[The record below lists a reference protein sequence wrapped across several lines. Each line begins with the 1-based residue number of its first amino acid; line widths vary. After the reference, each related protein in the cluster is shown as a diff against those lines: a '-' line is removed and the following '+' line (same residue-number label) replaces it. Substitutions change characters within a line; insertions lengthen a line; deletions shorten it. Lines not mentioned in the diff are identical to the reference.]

1 MLGGG
6 LQLALIPAPLI
17 AAAIIVFAL
26 APRHAR
32 LGRIIGGIGGV
43 ASITLLAVETGFL
56 GSGGRIEASL
66 GTPVTGIDYL
76 LRLDVPGAVLGLAAS
91 AVGVLLLLDAERQ
104 TREVS
109 ALLVCV
115 IGALVAALAGNLV
128 MLTAGVEIA
137 GVGTLLTTSA
147 ARGRPG
153 RGGLMAIGLAHLASI
168 GLLVAAVQ
176 LLSSSGTTDFA
187 VIPAGAVGPAVA
199 GPWAAAAVA
208 RLLATAFVPVRGNR
222 TPTAAW
228 AATGAIPCGAIV
240 LLRLREV
247 VDGPLPQAIA
257 ITLAAVGG
265 LAAVWAAV
273 LALRWSSVPSVA
285 GRALC
290 VIAAAPVVALAGVAS
305 AAADAAVAAGIC
317 SLMLVASL
325 TPAWERVARGR
336 IGTGLAVAALG
347 IAGSLP
353 LGFGITALILELAAT
368 VSIGRAG
375 AALLV
380 ALGLGGLLGAA
391 AAVRAA
397 SRVAGSHGANAA
409 GERPSPV
416 AVVAVLASLAG
427 ALVPGAA
434 ATTILAAL
442 SPGGLTEPV
451 GAAAIRS
458 AAGDWSGGYLV
469 VAFVVIAAGVWAL
482 ATLLGSP
489 APSRPAV
496 IVEMEP
502 VGVQALGLR
511 PARAFRPALLRAGA
525 KLGQLDEWLVVQP
538 QLALALGGAIVA
550 IVAADFLVH

>member
-32 LGRIIGGIGGV
+32 PARIIAGVGGI

-91 AVGVLLLLDAERQ
+91 VGGVLLLVDAERQ

-115 IGALVAALAGNLV
+115 IGALVSALAGNLV
-128 MLTAGVEIA
+128 MLTGGVEIA
-137 GVGTLLTTSA
+137 GVGTLLMTSA

-187 VIPAGAVGPAVA
+187 VIPAGAVGATVA
-199 GPWAAAAVA
+199 GPWAAAGVA

-247 VDGPLPQAIA
+247 VDGPLPLAIA

-265 LAAVWAAV
+265 LVAVWAAV

-290 VIAAAPVVALAGVAS
+290 VIAAAPVVALSGATS

-336 IGTGLAVAALG
+336 TGRGLAVMALG

-380 ALGLGGLLGAA
+380 ALGLGSLLGAA

-397 SRVAGSHGANAA
+397 SRIAGSNTGGAA
-409 GERPSPV
+409 GERFSVLAAV
-416 AVVAVLASLAG
+416 AALASLIG

-451 GAAAIRS
+451 GEAAIRS

-469 VAFVVIAAGVWAL
+469 VAFVVVAAGVWAFT
-482 ATLLGSP
+482 TLLGRP
-489 APSRPAV
+489 LPSRPAATA
-496 IVEMEP
+496 ETEP

-511 PARAFRPALLRAGA
+511 PARALRPILVRAGT
-525 KLGQLDEWLVVQP
+525 KLGQLDDWLVVQP

-550 IVAADFLVH
+550 IVAADVLVH